1 MFGMDSTKAKSQE
14 HIEPDMN
21 SNLRA
26 VDSHKNNRL
35 RKTLSTLFARQ
46 EFSSWSY
53 VFFFCLFNLFAI
65 FILQWAVSSN
75 RATDNALR
83 FLTDIFRGNFRIING
98 FLLLGLVYFIVLIL
112 INRFWIASQ
121 IFVTLSAVLA
131 VIEKFKIV
139 SRTETIVPSDLDFV
153 TGGNAQNLAAR
164 MPYNAVSIISV
175 LAYFC
180 LLLLFL

>member
-1 MFGMDSTKAKSQE
+1 M
-14 HIEPDMN
+14 
-21 SNLRA
+21 
-26 VDSHKNNRL
+26 
-35 RKTLSTLFARQ
+35 
-46 EFSSWSY
+46 
-53 VFFFCLFNLFAI
+53 
-65 FILQWAVSSN
+65 SSN
-75 RATDNALR
+75 RATENALR

-153 TGGNAQNLAAR
+153 TGGNAQNLAAW
-164 MPYNAVSIISV
+164 MPYNAVSIISM

>member
-21 SNLRA
+21 SNSRA

-65 FILQWAVSSN
+65 FIL
-75 RATDNALR
+75 
-83 FLTDIFRGNFRIING
+83 F
-98 FLLLGLVYFIVLIL
+98 
-112 INRFWIASQ
+112 
-121 IFVTLSAVLA
+121 
-131 VIEKFKIV
+131 
-139 SRTETIVPSDLDFV
+139 
-153 TGGNAQNLAAR
+153 
-164 MPYNAVSIISV
+164 SV
-175 LAYFC
+175 L
-180 LLLLFL
+180 

>member
-1 MFGMDSTKAKSQE
+1 MDSTKAKSQE

-21 SNLRA
+21 SNSRA

-35 RKTLSTLFARQ
+35 RKTLSTLFA
-46 EFSSWSY
+46 
-53 VFFFCLFNLFAI
+53 I

-75 RATDNALR
+75 RATENALR

-139 SRTETIVPSDLDFV
+139 SRTETIVPSDLGFV
-153 TGGNAQNLAAR
+153 AGCNAQNLAAW
-164 MPYNAVSIISV
+164 MPYNAVSIISM